1 MKNALIFTFCFLI
14 SVMAINQ
21 SYGQAP
27 QAFRYQS
34 VVRNA
39 EGIPLSE
46 KLVGVMISIYQ
57 DGTEVYTETHTKIT
71 NPFGIINLDIG
82 KGSVSAG
89 SFEGLEWGSGT
100 FSVKVSIDP
109 NGGSNYSIVGSSE
122 LLSVPYAFYA
132 ENSSKSDKET
142 DPVFQAHKA
151 YGILDSGSGDV
162 ITMDERD
169 QIGENASLLNGNPG
183 VVSPELALIAGP
195 GRDLG
200 MFRYLSSQFIKMPAT
215 SEDGGIMYLNN
226 LPFLHGYG
234 TNNTFLGNYAG
245 NFIMGAVGNTG
256 LGAYSLTENLTG
268 NNNTAVGLQ
277 TLQKNTAGSGNV
289 ALGHRSLQAN
299 TDGMDNTSVG
309 AQSLSSNTTGS
320 SNTVIG
326 GQALVSN
333 QTGMQNT
340 VLGYNSG
347 FSSLGSGNVFI
358 GYEAGFYETGS
369 DKLYIDNSLTN
380 SPLIY
385 GEFANRHLTI
395 NGTMNVTGATAFN
408 GELTFQKGVTMESW
422 FIVHGYTVLN
432 NKLKVTYDTESDDV
446 GTGALV
452 VSGGLGLGKRLNVG
466 GTADIAGITRLNNT
480 AESTSKDD
488 GSLIVEG
495 GVGIEKR
502 LNVGGDTDVTGITRL
517 NNSAESTSKDDGSLI
532 VEGGVGIEKRL
543 NVGGDTDVTGIT
555 RLNNSAESTSKD
567 DGSLIVEGGVGI
579 EKRLNVGGDTDV
591 TGITRLN
598 NTTQSTAVGNGSLVA
613 LGGASIAKDLS
624 LGNNLN
630 VYQGNVSVQAGNLL
644 VSGSGSAGP
653 DSKHV
658 AMFTNND
665 SDGHGVGIKLNNT
678 KPSGDNNF
686 MTFYNSSNG
695 VAGRIEGFVPDDFS
709 YPFTPAELVDIVIPD
724 WTEFFPIGKIVE
736 QVIEF
741 EDWEVYEGAELG
753 DWCLDYPDGI
763 DFDFDIDFWDAD
775 FDLDISLSWDEWC
788 INLPD
793 IPALSV
799 PIPVGFKEPD
809 WSTLFN
815 PLTYAI
821 NQERKGQL
829 DQLLEW
835 AISTDN
841 TDLMALDPFEIALA
855 LYMTYKKVEFN
866 DGGVVFGSKGA
877 DYAEWL
883 PKLDTSEIF
892 LPGQIVGV
900 FDGQISAKT
909 SGADQIM
916 SISKQPVIVG
926 NIPPKEQEHN
936 YERIGFMGQV
946 PVLVS
951 GKVEA
956 GDYIIPSGLN
966 DGTGIAIKP
975 GNLKLEHL
983 DQILGKALTA
993 SENGIFD
1000 LITAMVGV
1008 KTNEWAEMFR
1018 KQAGEIEALKSEI
1031 NLLSGKAEQYQ
1042 ILEAK
1047 AVSLEAENQAM
1058 KNDIELIKA
1067 QLNTLMNN

>member
-598 NTTQSTAVGNGSLVA
+598 NTT
-613 LGGASIAKDLS
+613 
-624 LGNNLN
+624 
-630 VYQGNVSVQAGNLL
+630 
-644 VSGSGSAGP
+644 
-653 DSKHV
+653 
-658 AMFTNND
+658 
-665 SDGHGVGIKLNNT
+665 
-678 KPSGDNNF
+678 
-686 MTFYNSSNG
+686 
-695 VAGRIEGFVPDDFS
+695 
-709 YPFTPAELVDIVIPD
+709 
-724 WTEFFPIGKIVE
+724 
-736 QVIEF
+736 
-741 EDWEVYEGAELG
+741 
-753 DWCLDYPDGI
+753 
-763 DFDFDIDFWDAD
+763 
-775 FDLDISLSWDEWC
+775 
-788 INLPD
+788 
-793 IPALSV
+793 
-799 PIPVGFKEPD
+799 
-809 WSTLFN
+809 
-815 PLTYAI
+815 
-821 NQERKGQL
+821 
-829 DQLLEW
+829 
-835 AISTDN
+835 
-841 TDLMALDPFEIALA
+841 
-855 LYMTYKKVEFN
+855 
-866 DGGVVFGSKGA
+866 
-877 DYAEWL
+877 
-883 PKLDTSEIF
+883 
-892 LPGQIVGV
+892 
-900 FDGQISAKT
+900 
-909 SGADQIM
+909 
-916 SISKQPVIVG
+916 
-926 NIPPKEQEHN
+926 
-936 YERIGFMGQV
+936 
-946 PVLVS
+946 
-951 GKVEA
+951 
-956 GDYIIPSGLN
+956 
-966 DGTGIAIKP
+966 
-975 GNLKLEHL
+975 
-983 DQILGKALTA
+983 
-993 SENGIFD
+993 
-1000 LITAMVGV
+1000 
-1008 KTNEWAEMFR
+1008 
-1018 KQAGEIEALKSEI
+1018 
-1031 NLLSGKAEQYQ
+1031 
-1042 ILEAK
+1042 
-1047 AVSLEAENQAM
+1047 
-1058 KNDIELIKA
+1058 
-1067 QLNTLMNN
+1067 